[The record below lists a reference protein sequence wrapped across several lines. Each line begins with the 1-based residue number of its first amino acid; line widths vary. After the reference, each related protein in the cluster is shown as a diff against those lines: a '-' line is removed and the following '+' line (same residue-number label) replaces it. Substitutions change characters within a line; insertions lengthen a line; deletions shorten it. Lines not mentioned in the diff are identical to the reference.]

1 LPNLVNGVYI
11 IKLATENRITS
22 KKIIIQ

>member
-1 LPNLVNGVYI
+1 LPNLANGVYI
-11 IKLATENRITS
+11 IKLATENGTTN